1 MKSLRESYLNM
12 VSFLIEWAVQDL
24 EKPVHNIEEA
34 IFNLKKCLNLQVY
47 LKNKIDKLKLENQ
60 ELKKD
65 HQKMTDLIKKINE
78 GLDKKGAV

>member
-1 MKSLRESYLNM
+1 MKSLGESYLNM

-47 LKNKIDKLKLENQ
+47 LKKEIDEIKLENQ
-60 ELKKD
+60 ELKKAN
-65 HQKMTDLIKKINE
+65 QKTIDLIKKINKD
-78 GLDKKGAV
+78 LDKKGAV